1 VDYLYIYCLGEKGM
15 GYKKKTLILAVIA
28 IILTMLY
35 IFYDLTGN
43 IGYVLPRRIIK
54 VIAILLTGGAIAFA
68 TTIFMTITNNRIL
81 TPSVMGLDS
90 LYLLLQTVII
100 FISGANSLVMMNSQ
114 INYLVSI
121 GGMVVFSLLLYQVLF
136 KNEQNSIY
144 FLLLVGMILGT
155 FFSSITSFMQV
166 LIDPNEFMIA
176 QDRMFASINNVN
188 TDLVYISIILFVLLL
203 IYMTRYYKYLDV
215 LGLGKDM
222 AINLGV
228 PYNRVVK
235 HLLIIVAVFISM
247 ATALVGPMTFLGL
260 LVVNLAYEFLKT
272 FRHSYILIGSML
284 ISIIA
289 IIGGQ
294 FIVEK
299 VFTFETTISV
309 IINFIGGIYFIYL
322 LLKENKSW

>member
-1 VDYLYIYCLGEKGM
+1 M
-15 GYKKKTLILAVIA
+15 GYKKKTLILALIA
-28 IILTMLY
+28 ILLTMLY

-43 IGYVLPRRIIK
+43 IGYILPRRIIK
-54 VIAILLTGGAIAFA
+54 VVAILLTGAAIGFA

-81 TPSVMGLDS
+81 TPSVLGLDS
-90 LYLLLQTVII
+90 LYLLIQTFII
-100 FISGANSLVMMNSQ
+100 FVVGANSLVMMNSHV
-114 INYLVSI
+114 NYLISI
-121 GGMVVFSLLLYQVLF
+121 GGMVVFSLLLYQLLF
-136 KNEQNSIY
+136 TSEQNSIY

-166 LIDPNEFMIA
+166 LIDPNEFMVA

-188 TDLVYISIILFVLLL
+188 TDLVYISIGIFVLLIVYL
-203 IYMTRYYKYLDV
+203 LRYYKYLDV
-215 LGLGKDM
+215 LGLGKDN

-228 PYNRVVK
+228 PYGKVVK
-235 HLLIIVAVFISM
+235 HLLVIVAVFISM
-247 ATALVGPMTFLGL
+247 ATALVGPLTFLGL

-272 FRHSYILIGSML
+272 FRHFYILIGSML

-289 IIGGQ
+289 LIGGQ
-294 FIVEK
+294 FIVEE

-309 IINFIGGIYFIYL
+309 IINFVGGIYFIYL

>member
-1 VDYLYIYCLGEKGM
+1 M
-15 GYKKKTLILAVIA
+15 GYKKKTLVLA
-28 IILTMLY
+28 IIAVLLTMLY
-35 IFYDLTGN
+35 IFYDLSGN
-43 IGYVLPRRIIK
+43 IGYILPRRIMK
-54 VIAILLTGGAIAFA
+54 VVAILLTGGAIAFA

-81 TPSVMGLDS
+81 TPSVLGLDS
-90 LYLLLQTVII
+90 LYLLIQTLII
-100 FISGANSLVMMNSQ
+100 FTIGSNSLIMMNSNV
-114 INYLVSI
+114 NYLVSI

-136 KNEQNSIY
+136 KGESNNIY

-166 LIDPNEFMIA
+166 LIDPNEFMVA

-188 TDLVYISIILFVLLL
+188 TNLVYISIVIFVLLI
-203 IYMTRYYKYLDV
+203 IYLMRYYKYLDV
-215 LGLGKDM
+215 LGLGKDN

-235 HLLIIVAVFISM
+235 HLLIIVAIFISM

-272 FRHSYILIGSML
+272 FRHFYILIGSML

-289 IIGGQ
+289 LLGGQ

-299 VFTFETTISV
+299 VFTFQTTISV